1 MLWQTIT
8 PAFFYL
14 TPIVWDINMLPE
26 GKMRLI
32 TTLNPIYHFIAG
44 FRSALYTGT
53 WISLNDVII
62 ISSLGIGLLLIGY
75 RAFSKLEKGFYS
87 HY

>member
-14 TPIVWDINMLPE
+14 TPIVWNIDMLPE

-32 TTLNPIYHFIAG
+32 TTLNPIYHFMVG
-44 FRSALYTGT
+44 FRAALYKGEWMTLEQF
-53 WISLNDVII
+53 SII
-62 ISSLGIGLLLIGY
+62 TVLGISLLLIGY
-75 RAFSKLEKGFYS
+75 RAFTKLEKGFYS